1 MSLLLDF
8 CEALQKQERNK
19 ERQENLYILFSLF
32 TLISFGFLTLAYVT
46 IFMISMTY
54 PEWRMSWPHFTYF
67 AALHV
72 LAFISLTLMEKNK

>member
-19 ERQENLYILFSLF
+19 ERRENLYILFSLF

>member
-8 CEALQKQERNK
+8 HEALQKQERK
-19 ERQENLYILFSLF
+19 ERRENLYILFSLF